1 MLNLIKR
8 RFEEHPELHP
18 ELTWEQVEQ
27 RLAGSPQALEVLARM
42 EETGGEPEA
51 IALDEKTGEVLFCD
65 CSRESPAGRRS
76 LCYDDEALQK
86 RKKNPPAGSAVSQA
100 REMGVELMDEELY
113 RRLQGIMEL
122 DLKTSS
128 WRALLRATLRQDVH
142 LPQRRRLVLWRP
154 RLAGSAARV
163 RHELHYCRSLVILFN
178 HMPEKCD
185 HSAGRAPSA

>member
-1 MLNLIKR
+1 MLETLRK
-8 RFEEHPELHP
+8 RFEERPELHP
-18 ELTWEQVEQ
+18 GMTWEQVEQ

-128 WRALLRATLRQDVH
+128 WILTPDDV
-142 LPQRRRLVLWRP
+142 
-154 RLAGSAARV
+154 
-163 RHELHYCRSLVILFN
+163 RSLGGALFC
-178 HMPEKCD
+178 ERRY
-185 HSAGRAPSA
+185 GRTFTFHNGADSYYGVRGWRGVLRV

>member
-42 EETGGEPEA
+42 EETGGEPAA

-65 CSRESPAGRRS
+65 CSRESPVGRRS

-128 WRALLRATLRQDVH
+128 WILTPDDVRSLGGALFCERRYGRTFTFHNGADSYYGVRGWRGVLRA
-142 LPQRRRLVLWRP
+142 
-154 RLAGSAARV
+154 
-163 RHELHYCRSLVILFN
+163 
-178 HMPEKCD
+178 
-185 HSAGRAPSA
+185 